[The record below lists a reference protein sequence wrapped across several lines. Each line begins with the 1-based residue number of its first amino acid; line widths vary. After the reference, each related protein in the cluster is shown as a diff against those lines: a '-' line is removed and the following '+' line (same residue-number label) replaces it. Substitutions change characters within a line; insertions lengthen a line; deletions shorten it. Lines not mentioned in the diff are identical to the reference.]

1 MFEKTKKDEFLTQTY
16 ILAEPRLVTKLMKEL
31 GLNRGEAEVV
41 LDTFM
46 RQHV

>member
-1 MFEKTKKDEFLTQTY
+1 MSENTEKAEILTQTY
-16 ILAEPRLVTKLMKEL
+16 VLAEPRLVTKLMNEL
-31 GLNRGEAEVV
+31 GLNRGEAEVI